1 MHHNLYNYKYP
12 YDCPLY
18 MQATTLHEYDY
29 NLYDGRR
36 DKFIHWHLEKQEEF
50 MTFRLGICD
59 DTQLDIACLTEHIK
73 HYMISYNI
81 QFEIESFQS
90 GEALYRHSV
99 SIHFRFFCSISKCP
113 ESMA

>member
-1 MHHNLYNYKYP
+1 
-12 YDCPLY
+12 
-18 MQATTLHEYDY
+18 
-29 NLYDGRR
+29 
-36 DKFIHWHLEKQEEF
+36 

-90 GEALYRHSV
+90 GEALLQAQRKHPFQILLLDIEMPGMDGV
-99 SIHFRFFCSISKCP
+99 
-113 ESMA
+113 SMARAIRRENEAVQIVFVTGYSDCKISA

>member
-1 MHHNLYNYKYP
+1 
-12 YDCPLY
+12 
-18 MQATTLHEYDY
+18 
-29 NLYDGRR
+29 
-36 DKFIHWHLEKQEEF
+36 

-90 GEALYRHSV
+90 GESLLQA
-99 SIHFRFFCSISKCP
+99 
-113 ESMA
+113 